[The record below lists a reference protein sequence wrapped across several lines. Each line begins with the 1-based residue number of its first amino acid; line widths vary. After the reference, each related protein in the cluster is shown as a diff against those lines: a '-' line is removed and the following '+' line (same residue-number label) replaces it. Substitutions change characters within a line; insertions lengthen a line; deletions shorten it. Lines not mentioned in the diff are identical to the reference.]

1 MKSILIVGGAGYI
14 GSHVTL
20 EFLNHGFKVT
30 VLDNLSSGQQINLFP
45 QADFIHGDIQD
56 RVLLGNIFKD
66 NQFDGVIHLAALK
79 AAGESMF
86 KPEKYSHQNIS
97 GTLNLLE
104 AISLSDTKIIVF
116 SSTAAVYGMPQ
127 YLPTDEKHPL
137 NPINYYGFTKLEVER
152 ILSWYDQLK
161 GIKSGC
167 LRYFN
172 AAGYDT
178 EGRVKGLEKNPANL
192 LPIVLEAAC
201 GIREEMQVFGDDY
214 PTPDG
219 TGIRDY
225 IHVSDLASAHLKAF
239 EKIEKSNE
247 SLTVNLATEKG
258 ISVLEMIQMT
268 EKISGR
274 KVNYKI
280 VDRRAGDPA
289 ELYAKSDLAKELLD
303 WTPKHSDLKTLIEST
318 WNVYK
323 GSLGIE

>member
-56 RVLLGNIFKD
+56 RVLLGNVFK
-66 NQFDGVIHLAALK
+66 NNHFDGVIHLAALK

-86 KPEKYSHQNIS
+86 KPEKYSYQNIS

-104 AISLSDTKIIVF
+104 AMSLSDTKIIVF

-152 ILSWYDQLK
+152 ILGWYDQLK
-161 GIKSGC
+161 GLKSGC

-178 EGRVKGLEKNPANL
+178 KGRVKGLEKKPANL
-192 LPIVLEAAC
+192 LPIVLETAC

-239 EKIEKSNE
+239 EKITQSNE

-258 ISVLEMIQMT
+258 ISVLDMIKMT

-274 KVNYKI
+274 KVNYK
-280 VDRRAGDPA
+280 VVARRAGDPA
-289 ELYAKSDLAKELLD
+289 ELYAKSDLAKEMLD
-303 WTPKHSDLKTLIEST
+303 WTPEHSDLKTLIEST
-318 WNVYK
+318 WNIYK
-323 GSLGIE
+323 TSLAIG